1 MYLLTK
7 SFQHFPGI
15 GPRRTEQLSAAGIRD
30 WNDLSRQRPS
40 ALPFPL
46 SVSQRLVEA
55 AHESLNA
62 LNDGDLNY
70 FIERLDCANRWRL
83 LHDFWK
89 DCTYLDIETSG
100 LDFDAVITVI
110 SCWNGESL
118 RLFVNGENLDDFPD
132 YVLNVPLLVTFNGST
147 FDLPVIRRHFNLPE
161 LPVPHVDMRWI
172 CRHCDLTGGLKPI
185 ERKLHLKRPADLVGT
200 DGNEAIMLWE
210 QWSNSHDEAAKR
222 KLIRYCAADTIALQH
237 VTAAVLSEQS
247 GENAAFAIDTS
258 SQWKLLNE
266 VFPPIPT
273 TARPLSSMQPAAS
286 PPTIPDAGDLAD
298 KSPRLSI
305 LQQRLKAF
313 LETKRRH

>member
-15 GPRRTEQLSAAGIRD
+15 GPRRTEQLSNAGIHD
-30 WNDLSRQRPS
+30 WNDLVKRSS
-40 ALPFPL
+40 AGLPFPQ
-46 SVSQRLVEA
+46 SVSQGLAESA
-55 AHESLNA
+55 QESLNA
-62 LNDGDLNY
+62 LYERDLNY
-70 FIERLDCANRWRL
+70 FIERLNCANRWRL

-100 LDFDAVITVI
+100 LDYDAVITVI

-118 RLFVNGENLDDFPD
+118 KIFVNGENLDDFPD

-172 CRHCDLTGGLKPI
+172 CRRCDLTGGLKPI
-185 ERKLHLKRPADLVGT
+185 EHKLHLKRPDDLVGT

-210 QWSNSHDEAAKR
+210 QWSNLHDESAKR

-237 VTAAVLSEQS
+237 VTARILAEQS
-247 GENAAFAIDTS
+247 GDKSCFSVDAS
-258 SQWKLLNE
+258 SQWKLLNDA
-266 VFPPIPT
+266 FPPIPT
-273 TARPLSSMQPAAS
+273 TVRPLSSVQPVVS
-286 PPTIPDAGDLAD
+286 PAPIPDADATAD
-298 KSPRLSI
+298 KSPRLSV

-313 LETKRRH
+313 LDTKRRH

>member
-30 WNDLSRQRPS
+30 WNDLAGRCSA
-40 ALPFPL
+40 ALPFPQ

-55 AHESLNA
+55 AYESINA
-62 LNDGDLNY
+62 LDEGDLNY

-100 LDFDAVITVI
+100 LDYDAVITVI
-110 SCWNGESL
+110 SCWNGKSL

-132 YVLNVPLLVTFNGST
+132 YILNVPLLVTFNGST

-172 CRHCDLTGGLKPI
+172 CRRCDLTGGLKPI
-185 ERKLHLKRPADLVGT
+185 EHKLHLKRPDDLVGT
-200 DGNEAIMLWE
+200 DGYEAVMLWE
-210 QWSNSHDEAAKR
+210 QWSNLHDEAAKR

-247 GENAAFAIDTS
+247 GEQAAFAIDAS
-258 SQWKLLNE
+258 RQWKLLNDA
-266 VFPPIPT
+266 FPPIPT
-273 TARPLSSMQPAAS
+273 TIKPLSSVPSVVS
-286 PPTIPDAGDLAD
+286 PIPDADASAD

-313 LETKRRH
+313 LDTKRRH